1 MNYFLTYTVYVLIL
15 SVLMG
20 ISTWKLFK
28 KLGYSPLLA
37 FIPFCNYLVILKETK
52 HPRWWAILSYLPIV
66 GPIMMSVFHLYL
78 MDKFGKNL
86 IQNKFLTV
94 FLPFIYMA
102 VVNYSKDT
110 EIEDELYLT
119 EEQKERKERHDR
131 VLNTSAQIFDLFVT
145 QSSTKIPNF
154 SSDGE
159 NTKKKDSFLGSI
171 TFAVVFATI
180 IHVFVTQPFGIP
192 TGSMERTLLVGDFL
206 FVNKWSYGYRLPMR
220 PLAIPFLQ
228 GTITDTGEKGN
239 PKDDPKSYADGV
251 KLPYAR
257 IFQFNK
263 PQKNDVV
270 VFNYPQDSVHT
281 AIDRKDPYVKRC
293 VAVAGDT
300 FEMRAGRLFV
310 NGKPETVLGDQEVQ
324 HAYTV
329 NTGTQLDIPSL
340 YNTYGFLPVREMQND
355 KGFVYMFQ
363 GLTDKTAK
371 EIKTLPNVVS
381 MEENIYP
388 KDSATISYK
397 LNADKS
403 AYTKSIDTTQ
413 SIFPINKPW
422 NQDWYGPLKIPK
434 KGDVVTINQE
444 TLPEYQWIISKYEN
458 NKLENKN
465 GKIFING
472 KETNQYTIQQDYYM
486 MVGDNRDASLDARF
500 FGFVPEENIVGKP
513 MFTWM
518 SLQGAF
524 KDASSSYQAPFKIRW
539 DRMFKATNT
548 GEANKTSYW
557 WVAAMIL
564 ILFFGWEY
572 FMKLFGKKKTE
583 DDL

>member
-28 KLGYSPLLA
+28 KMGYNPLFA
-37 FIPFCNYLVILKETK
+37 FIPFYNYFIILKETK
-52 HPRWWAILSYLPIV
+52 HPKWWAILSYLPIV

-78 MDKFGKNL
+78 MKKFGKTL
-86 IQNKFLTV
+86 FKDQILTV
-94 FLPFIYMA
+94 LLPFIYMA
-102 VVNYSKDT
+102 TVNYSKDV
-110 EIEDELYLT
+110 ELEDE
-119 EEQKERKERHDR
+119 
-131 VLNTSAQIFDLFVT
+131 NANDLFLT
-145 QSSTKIPNF
+145 DEEK
-154 SSDGE
+154 E
-159 NTKKKDSFLGSI
+159 AKKKDTFLGSI

-220 PLAIPFLQ
+220 PVAIPFLQ
-228 GTITDTGEKGN
+228 GTIMDTGQKGN
-239 PKDDPKSYADGV
+239 PKDDPKSYVDGV
-251 KLPYAR
+251 KLPYTR
-257 IFQFNK
+257 ILQFNK

-293 VAVAGDT
+293 VATAGDT

-324 HAYTV
+324 HRYIVT
-329 NTGTQLDIPSL
+329 TGSQLDIPSL
-340 YNTYGFLPVREMQND
+340 YNTYGFLPVQEIQTD
-355 KGFVYMFQ
+355 KGYLYAFQ
-363 GLTDKTAK
+363 GLTDKTAT
-371 EIKTLPNVVS
+371 EIKGLSQVIEMKEDVS
-381 MEENIYP
+381 P
-388 KDSATISYK
+388 KGEAAIAYK
-397 LNADKS
+397 DDLK
-403 AYTKSIDTTQ
+403 TKIDTTQ
-413 SIFPINKPW
+413 SIFPVNKPW
-422 NQDWYGPLKIPK
+422 NGDWYGPVRIPK
-434 KGDVVTINQE
+434 KGDVVAINNE
-444 TLPEYQWIISKYEN
+444 SLPMYQWIISEYEHN
-458 NKLENKN
+458 SLEKKN

-472 KETNQYTIQQDYYM
+472 KEANQYTIQQDYYM
-486 MVGDNRDASLDARF
+486 MIGDNRDASLDARF

-524 KDASSSYQAPFKIRW
+524 ADSSSTYQAPFKIRW

-557 WVAAMIL
+557 WIAAMIL

-572 FMKLFGKKKTE
+572 FMKLFKKKKSE
-583 DDL
+583 DEI

>member
-28 KLGYSPLLA
+28 KMGYSPLFA
-37 FIPFCNYLVILKETK
+37 FIPFYNYFIILKETK
-52 HPRWWAILSYLPIV
+52 HPKWWAILSYLPIV

-78 MDKFGKNL
+78 VKKFGKTL
-86 IQNKFLTV
+86 FKDQILTV
-94 FLPFIYMA
+94 ILPFIYMA
-102 VVNYSKDT
+102 VINYSKDV
-110 EIEDELYLT
+110 ELEDENANELYLT
-119 EEQKERKERHDR
+119 DEEKE
-131 VLNTSAQIFDLFVT
+131 A
-145 QSSTKIPNF
+145 
-154 SSDGE
+154 
-159 NTKKKDSFLGSI
+159 KKKDTFLGSI

-220 PLAIPFLQ
+220 PVAIPFLQ
-228 GTITDTGEKGN
+228 GTIMDTGQKGN
-239 PKDDPKSYADGV
+239 PKDDPKSYVDGI
-251 KLPYAR
+251 KLPYTR
-257 IFQFNK
+257 LLQFNK

-293 VAVAGDT
+293 VATAGDT

-324 HAYTV
+324 HRYIVT
-329 NTGTQLDIPSL
+329 TDSQLDIPTL
-340 YNTYGFLPVREMQND
+340 YKAYGFLPVVEQQQNNG
-355 KGFVYMFQ
+355 GFIYAFQ

-371 EIKTLPNVVS
+371 DIKEMPHVTSMQEDVS
-381 MEENIYP
+381 VKGEAAI
-388 KDSATISYK
+388 
-397 LNADKS
+397 
-403 AYTKSIDTTQ
+403 AYRDEARTKIDTTQ
-413 SIFPINKPW
+413 SIFPVNKPW
-422 NQDWYGPLKIPK
+422 NQDWYGPVRIPK
-434 KGDVVTINQE
+434 KGDVVAINNE
-444 TLPEYQWIISKYEN
+444 TLPMFQWIISEYEHN
-458 NKLENKN
+458 SLEKKN

-472 KETNQYTIQQDYYM
+472 KEANQYTIQQDYYM

-524 KDASSSYQAPFKIRW
+524 ADSSSSYQAPFKIRW
-539 DRMFKATNT
+539 ERMFKATNT

-557 WVAAMIL
+557 WIAAMIL

-572 FMKLFGKKKTE
+572 FVKLFKKKKTE
-583 DDL
+583 E

>member
-28 KLGYSPLLA
+28 KLGYSPLFA
-37 FIPFCNYLVILKETK
+37 FIPFYNYFIILKETK
-52 HPRWWAILSYLPIV
+52 HPKWWAILSYLPIV

-78 MDKFGKNL
+78 MKKFGKTL
-86 IQNKFLTV
+86 FKDQLLTV
-94 FLPFIYMA
+94 LLPFIYMA
-102 VVNYSKDT
+102 TVNYGKDV
-110 EIEDELYLT
+110 ELEDENELFLT
-119 EEQKERKERHDR
+119 DEEK
-131 VLNTSAQIFDLFVT
+131 NA
-145 QSSTKIPNF
+145 
-154 SSDGE
+154 
-159 NTKKKDSFLGSI
+159 KKKDSFLGSV

-228 GTITDTGEKGN
+228 GTIFDSGEKGN
-239 PKDDPKSYADGV
+239 PKDDPKSYVDGV
-251 KLPYAR
+251 KLPYER
-257 IFQFNK
+257 ILQFNK
-263 PQKNDVV
+263 PQKHDVV

-310 NGKPETVLGDQEVQ
+310 NGKPETILGDQEIQ

-329 NTGTQLDIPSL
+329 NTGAQLDIPGL
-340 YNTYGFLPVREMQND
+340 YNIYGFLPVREMQND
-355 KGFVYMFQ
+355 KGGFTYMFQ

-371 EIKTLPNVVS
+371 EIKALPNVID
-381 MEENIYP
+381 MEENIFP
-388 KDSATISYK
+388 KDSATVSYK
-397 LNADKS
+397 LNADKT

-444 TLPEYQWIISKYEN
+444 TLPEYQWIISEYEHN
-458 NKLENKN
+458 RLENKN

-472 KETNQYTIQQDYYM
+472 KETNQYTIKQDYYM
-486 MVGDNRDASLDARF
+486 MIGDNRDASLDARF

-513 MFTWM
+513 MFTWL
-518 SLQGAF
+518 SIEGAF
-524 KDASSSYQAPFKIRW
+524 KDASSSYQANKGWFFGKTIRF

-557 WVAAMIL
+557 WIAAMIL

-583 DDL
+583 DDI

>member
-15 SVLMG
+15 SLLMG
-20 ISTWKLFK
+20 ISTWKMFK
-28 KLGYSPLLA
+28 KMGYSPLFA
-37 FIPFCNYLVILKETK
+37 FIPFYNYFIILKETK
-52 HPRWWAILSYLPIV
+52 HPKWWAILSYLPIV
-66 GPIMMSVFHLYL
+66 GPIMMSVFHIYL
-78 MDKFGKNL
+78 MKKFGKSL
-86 IQNKFLTV
+86 FQHQLLTV
-94 FLPFIYMA
+94 ILPFIYMA
-102 VVNYSKDT
+102 TVNYSKDV
-110 EIEDELYLT
+110 ELEDENELYLT
-119 EEQKERKERHDR
+119 EEEK
-131 VLNTSAQIFDLFVT
+131 NA
-145 QSSTKIPNF
+145 
-154 SSDGE
+154 
-159 NTKKKDSFLGSI
+159 KKKDTFMGSI

-220 PLAIPFLQ
+220 PVAIPFLQ
-228 GTITDTGEKGN
+228 GTIFDSGEKGN
-239 PKDDPKSYADGV
+239 PKDDPKSYVEGI
-251 KLPYAR
+251 KLPYTR
-257 IFQFNK
+257 ILQFNK
-263 PQKNDVV
+263 PQRNDVV

-293 VAVAGDT
+293 VAAAGDT

-324 HAYTV
+324 HAYEV
-329 NTGTQLDIPSL
+329 NTGTQLDIPGL
-340 YNTYGFLPVREMQND
+340 YNTYGFLPVREMQTD
-355 KGFVYMFQ
+355 KGFLYMFQ
-363 GLTDKTAK
+363 GLTDKTAA
-371 EIKTLPNVVS
+371 EIKALPNVIDMKESVF
-381 MEENIYP
+381 P

-397 LNADKS
+397 LNADRT

-422 NQDWYGPLKIPK
+422 NQDWYGPVRIPK
-434 KGDVVTINQE
+434 KGDVVAINAE
-444 TLPEYQWIISKYEN
+444 TLPMYQWIISEYEHN
-458 NKLENKN
+458 SLENKN

-472 KETNQYTIQQDYYM
+472 KEANQYTIQQDYYM

-513 MFTWM
+513 MFTWL

-524 KDASSSYQAPFKIRW
+524 SDTSSSYQAPFKIRW

-557 WVAAMIL
+557 WIAAMIL

-572 FMKLFGKKKTE
+572 FVKLFKKRKTE
-583 DDL
+583 DD

>member
-28 KLGYSPLLA
+28 KQGYNPLFA
-37 FIPFCNYLVILKETK
+37 FIPFYNYFIILKETK
-52 HPRWWAILSYLPIV
+52 HPKWWAILSYLPIV

-78 MDKFGKNL
+78 MKKFGKTL
-86 IQNKFLTV
+86 FKDKLLTV
-94 FLPFIYMA
+94 ILPFIYMA
-102 VVNYSKDT
+102 TVNYSKDV
-110 EIEDELYLT
+110 ELEDE
-119 EEQKERKERHDR
+119 
-131 VLNTSAQIFDLFVT
+131 NDLFLT
-145 QSSTKIPNF
+145 DEEKS
-154 SSDGE
+154 E
-159 NTKKKDSFLGSI
+159 KKKDSFIGSV

-228 GTITDTGEKGN
+228 GTIMDTGEKGN
-239 PKDDPKSYADGV
+239 PKDDPKSYVDAV
-251 KLPYAR
+251 KLPYER
-257 IFQFNK
+257 ILQFNK
-263 PQKNDVV
+263 PQRHDVV

-310 NGKPETVLGDQEVQ
+310 NGKPETVLGDQEIQ

-329 NTGTQLDIPSL
+329 NTGTQLDIPSM
-340 YNTYGFLPVREMQND
+340 YNTYGFLPVREMQD
-355 KGFVYMFQ
+355 EKGGFTYIFQ
-363 GLTDKTAK
+363 GLTDQTAK
-371 EIKTLPNVVS
+371 DIKALPNVIS

-397 LNADKS
+397 LNADKT

-434 KGDVVTINQE
+434 KGDVVTLNQE
-444 TLPEYQWIISKYEN
+444 TLPEYKWIISKYEHN
-458 NKLENKN
+458 SLENKN

-524 KDASSSYQAPFKIRW
+524 ADNSSSYQAPFKIRW

-557 WVAAMIL
+557 WIAAMIL

-572 FMKLFGKKKTE
+572 FVKLFKKKKTE
-583 DDL
+583 DD

>member
-15 SVLMG
+15 SLLMG

-28 KLGYSPLLA
+28 KMGYSPLFA
-37 FIPFCNYLVILKETK
+37 FIPFYNYFIILKETK
-52 HPRWWAILSYLPIV
+52 HPKWWAILSYLPIV

-78 MDKFGKNL
+78 VKKFGKTL
-86 IQNKFLTV
+86 FKDQILTV
-94 FLPFIYMA
+94 ILPFIYMA
-102 VVNYSKDT
+102 IINYSKDV
-110 EIEDELYLT
+110 EVEDE
-119 EEQKERKERHDR
+119 
-131 VLNTSAQIFDLFVT
+131 NANDLFLTDEEKEV
-145 QSSTKIPNF
+145 
-154 SSDGE
+154 
-159 NTKKKDSFLGSI
+159 KKKDTFLGSI

-220 PLAIPFLQ
+220 PVAIPFLQ
-228 GTITDTGEKGN
+228 GTIMDTGQKGN
-239 PKDDPKSYADGV
+239 PKDDPKSYVDGV
-251 KLPYAR
+251 KLPYTR
-257 IFQFNK
+257 ILQFNK

-293 VAVAGDT
+293 VATAGDT

-324 HAYTV
+324 HRYMVT
-329 NTGTQLDIPSL
+329 TGSQLDIPAL
-340 YNTYGFLPVREMQND
+340 YNTYGFLPVQEVQTNS
-355 KGFVYMFQ
+355 GYLYGFQ

-371 EIKTLPNVVS
+371 EIKALPQVIDMKEEVS
-381 MEENIYP
+381 AKGEAAVLYRDEA
-388 KDSATISYK
+388 K
-397 LNADKS
+397 
-403 AYTKSIDTTQ
+403 TKIDTTQ

-422 NQDWYGPLKIPK
+422 NQDWYGPVRIPK
-434 KGDVVTINQE
+434 KGDVVAINNE
-444 TLPEYQWIISKYEN
+444 TLPMFQWIISEYEHN
-458 NKLENKN
+458 SLEKKN

-472 KETNQYTIQQDYYM
+472 KEANQYTIQQDYYM

-524 KDASSSYQAPFKIRW
+524 ADSGSTYQAPFKIRW
-539 DRMFKATNT
+539 ERMFKATNT

-557 WVAAMIL
+557 WIAAMIL

-572 FMKLFGKKKTE
+572 FVKLFRKKNTE
-583 DDL
+583 DEL

>member
-1 MNYFLTYTVYVLIL
+1 MNYFLTYTVYVIIL

-20 ISTWKLFK
+20 ISSWKLFK
-28 KLGYSPLLA
+28 KMGYSPLFA
-37 FIPFCNYLVILKETK
+37 FIPFYNYFIILKETK
-52 HPRWWAILSYLPIV
+52 HPKWWAILSYLPIV

-78 MDKFGKNL
+78 VKKFGKTL
-86 IQNKFLTV
+86 FKDQILTV
-94 FLPFIYMA
+94 ILPFIYMA
-102 VVNYSKDT
+102 VINYSKDV
-110 EIEDELYLT
+110 ELEDE
-119 EEQKERKERHDR
+119 
-131 VLNTSAQIFDLFVT
+131 NTNDLFLT
-145 QSSTKIPNF
+145 DEEKN
-154 SSDGE
+154 D
-159 NTKKKDSFLGSI
+159 KKKDTFIGSI

-220 PLAIPFLQ
+220 PVAIPFLQ
-228 GTITDTGEKGN
+228 GTIMDTGQKGN
-239 PKDDPKSYADGV
+239 PKDDPKSYVDAV
-251 KLPYAR
+251 KLPYTR
-257 IFQFNK
+257 ILQFNK

-293 VAVAGDT
+293 VATAGDT

-324 HAYTV
+324 HAYVV
-329 NTGTQLDIPSL
+329 NTKEQLDIPTL
-340 YNTYGFLPVREMQND
+340 YKGYGFLPVNEEQTNS
-355 KGFVYMFQ
+355 GFRYTFQ
-363 GLTDKTAK
+363 GLTNKIAKDIKELPSVIDMQESILPKGTAA
-371 EIKTLPNVVS
+371 VQ
-381 MEENIYP
+381 
-388 KDSATISYK
+388 YK
-397 LNADKS
+397 LNSDRT
-403 AYTKSIDTTQ
+403 AYTKSIDTAQ
-413 SIFPINKPW
+413 SIFPVNKAW
-422 NQDWYGPLKIPK
+422 NPDWYGPVRIPK
-434 KGDVVTINQE
+434 KGDVVVINQE
-444 TLPEYQWIISKYEN
+444 TLPMYQWIISEYEHN
-458 NKLENKN
+458 SLEKKN

-472 KETNQYTIQQDYYM
+472 KEANQYTIQQDYYM
-486 MVGDNRDASLDARF
+486 MIGDNRDASLDARF

-524 KDASSSYQAPFKIRW
+524 SDSSSTYQAPFKIRW
-539 DRMFKATNT
+539 ERMFKATNT

-557 WVAAMIL
+557 WIAAMIL

-583 DDL
+583 E

>member
-28 KLGYSPLLA
+28 KMGYSPLFA
-37 FIPFCNYLVILKETK
+37 FIPFYNYFIILKETK
-52 HPRWWAILSYLPIV
+52 HPKWWAILSYLPIV

-78 MDKFGKNL
+78 VKKFGKTL
-86 IQNKFLTV
+86 FKDQILTV
-94 FLPFIYMA
+94 ILPFIYMA
-102 VVNYSKDT
+102 TINYSKDV
-110 EIEDELYLT
+110 ELEDE
-119 EEQKERKERHDR
+119 
-131 VLNTSAQIFDLFVT
+131 NANDLFLT
-145 QSSTKIPNF
+145 DEEK
-154 SSDGE
+154 E
-159 NTKKKDSFLGSI
+159 AKKKDTFLGSI

-228 GTITDTGEKGN
+228 GTIMDTGQKGN
-239 PKDDPKSYADGV
+239 PKDDPKSYVDGV
-251 KLPYAR
+251 KLPYTR
-257 IFQFNK
+257 ILQFNK
-263 PQKNDVV
+263 PQRNDVV

-293 VAVAGDT
+293 VATAGDT

-324 HAYTV
+324 HRYIVT
-329 NTGTQLDIPSL
+329 TDSQLDIPTL
-340 YNTYGFLPVREMQND
+340 YKAYGFLPVQEIQQNNG
-355 KGFVYMFQ
+355 GFIYGFQ
-363 GLTDKTAK
+363 GLTDKIAK
-371 EIKTLPNVVS
+371 DIKELPHVVDMKEDVS
-381 MEENIYP
+381 VKGEAAI
-388 KDSATISYK
+388 
-397 LNADKS
+397 
-403 AYTKSIDTTQ
+403 AYRDEARTKIDTTQ
-413 SIFPINKPW
+413 SIFPVNKPW
-422 NQDWYGPLKIPK
+422 NQDWYGPVRIPK
-434 KGDVVTINQE
+434 KGDVVAINNE
-444 TLPEYQWIISKYEN
+444 TLPMFQWIISEYEHN
-458 NKLENKN
+458 SLEKKN

-472 KETNQYTIQQDYYM
+472 KEANQYTIQQDYYM

-524 KDASSSYQAPFKIRW
+524 ADSSSTYQAPFKIRW

-557 WVAAMIL
+557 WIAAMIL

-572 FMKLFGKKKTE
+572 FVKLFRKNKTE
-583 DDL
+583 DEL

>member
-28 KLGYSPLLA
+28 KMGYSPLFA
-37 FIPFCNYLVILKETK
+37 FIPFYNYFIILKETK
-52 HPRWWAILSYLPIV
+52 HPKWWAILSYLPIV

-78 MDKFGKNL
+78 MKKFGKTL
-86 IQNKFLTV
+86 FKDQLLTV
-94 FLPFIYMA
+94 ILPFIYMA

-110 EIEDELYLT
+110 ELEDESANELFLT
-119 EEQKERKERHDR
+119 DEEK
-131 VLNTSAQIFDLFVT
+131 NA
-145 QSSTKIPNF
+145 
-154 SSDGE
+154 
-159 NTKKKDSFLGSI
+159 KKKDTFFGSI

-228 GTITDTGEKGN
+228 GTIMDTGQKGN
-239 PKDDPKSYADGV
+239 PKDDPKSYVDGV
-251 KLPYAR
+251 KLPYTR

-293 VAVAGDT
+293 VATAGDT

-324 HAYTV
+324 HRYIV
-329 NTGTQLDIPSL
+329 NTGSQLDIPAL
-340 YNTYGFLPVREMQND
+340 YNTYGFLPVQEVQTD
-355 KGFVYMFQ
+355 KGYLYAFQ
-363 GLTDKTAK
+363 GLTDKTAG
-371 EIKTLPNVVS
+371 EIKELPQVIDMKEEVS
-381 MEENIYP
+381 P
-388 KDSATISYK
+388 KGEAAVYYK
-397 LNADKS
+397 DEAK
-403 AYTKSIDTTQ
+403 TKIDTTQ

-422 NQDWYGPLKIPK
+422 NQDWYGPVRIPK
-434 KGDVVTINQE
+434 KGDMVAINAE
-444 TLPEYQWIISKYEN
+444 TLPMYQWIISEYEHN
-458 NKLENKN
+458 SLEKKN

-472 KETNQYTIQQDYYM
+472 KEASQYTIQQDYYM

-524 KDASSSYQAPFKIRW
+524 KDSGSTYQAPFKIRW

-557 WVAAMIL
+557 WIAAMIL

-572 FMKLFGKKKTE
+572 FVKLFRKKKTE

>member
-28 KLGYSPLLA
+28 KLGYNPLFA
-37 FIPFCNYLVILKETK
+37 FIPFYNYLIILKETK
-52 HPRWWAILSYLPIV
+52 HPKWWAILSYLPIV

-78 MDKFGKNL
+78 MKKFGKNL
-86 IQNKFLTV
+86 FKDQLLTV
-94 FLPFIYMA
+94 ILPFVYMA
-102 VVNYSKDT
+102 VVNYSKDV
-110 EIEDELYLT
+110 ELEDENELYLT
-119 EEQKERKERHDR
+119 DEEK
-131 VLNTSAQIFDLFVT
+131 NA
-145 QSSTKIPNF
+145 
-154 SSDGE
+154 
-159 NTKKKDSFLGSI
+159 KKKDSFLGSV

-228 GTITDTGEKGN
+228 GTIFDSGEKGN
-239 PKDDPKSYADGV
+239 PKDDPKSYVDGV

-257 IFQFNK
+257 LMQFNK
-263 PQKNDVV
+263 PQRNDVL

-293 VAVAGDT
+293 VAAAGDT
-300 FEMRAGRLFV
+300 FEMRQGRLFV
-310 NGKPETVLGDQEVQ
+310 NGKPEVVLGDQEVQ
-324 HAYTV
+324 HSYTV
-329 NTGTQLDIPSL
+329 NTGAQLDIPGL
-340 YNTYGFLPVREMQND
+340 YNTYGFLPVREMQTD

-363 GLTDKTAK
+363 GLTNKTAS
-371 EIKTLPNVVS
+371 EIKALPSVIN
-381 MEENIYP
+381 MEESIFP
-388 KDSATISYK
+388 KDSATIQHK
-397 LNADKS
+397 LNADKT

-422 NQDWYGPLKIPK
+422 NQDWYGPLRIPK
-434 KGDVVTINQE
+434 KGDVVAINKE
-444 TLPEYQWIISKYEN
+444 TLPTYRWIISEYEHN
-458 NKLENKN
+458 NLVERD
-465 GKIFING
+465 GLIFING
-472 KETNQYTIQQDYYM
+472 QQATNYTIKQDYYM
-486 MVGDNRDASLDARF
+486 MIGDNRDASLDARF

-513 MFTWM
+513 IFTWM
-518 SLQGAF
+518 SLQGVF
-524 KDASSSYQAPFKIRW
+524 KDSSSSYQAPFKVRW

-557 WVAAMIL
+557 WIAAMIL
-564 ILFFGWEY
+564 VLFFGWEY
-572 FMKLFGKKKTE
+572 FVKLFRKKKTE
-583 DDL
+583 EDL

>member
-20 ISTWKLFK
+20 ISSWKMFK
-28 KLGYSPLLA
+28 KMGYNPLLA
-37 FIPFCNYLVILKETK
+37 FIPFYNYFIILKETK
-52 HPRWWAILSYLPIV
+52 HPKWWAILSYLPIV

-78 MDKFGKNL
+78 VKKFGKTL
-86 IQNKFLTV
+86 FKDQILTV
-94 FLPFIYMA
+94 ILPFIYMA
-102 VVNYSKDT
+102 VINYSKDL
-110 EIEDELYLT
+110 ELEDENANELFLT
-119 EEQKERKERHDR
+119 DEEKND
-131 VLNTSAQIFDLFVT
+131 
-145 QSSTKIPNF
+145 
-154 SSDGE
+154 
-159 NTKKKDSFLGSI
+159 KKKDTFIGSI

-220 PLAIPFLQ
+220 PVAIPFLQ
-228 GTITDTGEKGN
+228 GTIMDTGQKGN
-239 PKDDPKSYADGV
+239 PKDDPKSYVDGV
-251 KLPYAR
+251 KLPYTR
-257 IFQFNK
+257 ILQFNK

-293 VAVAGDT
+293 VATAGDT

-324 HAYTV
+324 HAYIV
-329 NTGTQLDIPSL
+329 NTSSQLDIPTL
-340 YNTYGFLPVREMQND
+340 YKGYGFLPVKEEQSDN
-355 KGFVYMFQ
+355 GFTYTFQ
-363 GLTDKTAK
+363 GLTDKVAK
-371 EIKTLPNVVS
+371 DIKALPNVIDMQESVL
-381 MEENIYP
+381 P
-388 KDSATISYK
+388 KGMAAIQYK
-397 LNADKS
+397 LNADKT

-413 SIFPINKPW
+413 SIFPVNKPW
-422 NQDWYGPLKIPK
+422 NQDWYGPVRIPK
-434 KGDVVTINQE
+434 KGDVVAINKE
-444 TLPEYQWIISKYEN
+444 TLPMYRWIISEYEHN
-458 NKLENKN
+458 SLTEKDNQ
-465 GKIFING
+465 IFING
-472 KETNQYTIQQDYYM
+472 KPASSYTIQQDYYM

-524 KDASSSYQAPFKIRW
+524 SDSSSSYQAPFKIRW

-557 WVAAMIL
+557 WIAAMIL

-572 FMKLFGKKKTE
+572 FVKLFRKKNTE
-583 DDL
+583 E

>member
-28 KLGYSPLLA
+28 KMGYSPLFA
-37 FIPFCNYLVILKETK
+37 FIPFYNYFIILKETK
-52 HPRWWAILSYLPIV
+52 HPKWWAILSYFPIV
-66 GPIMMSVFHLYL
+66 GPIMMSVFHIYL
-78 MDKFGKNL
+78 MKKFGKNL
-86 IQNKFLTV
+86 FQNQLLTV
-94 FLPFIYMA
+94 ILPFIYMA
-102 VVNYSKDT
+102 TVNYSKDV
-110 EIEDELYLT
+110 ELEDENA
-119 EEQKERKERHDR
+119 D
-131 VLNTSAQIFDLFVT
+131 DLFLT
-145 QSSTKIPNF
+145 DEEKSL
-154 SSDGE
+154 
-159 NTKKKDSFLGSI
+159 KKKDTFIGSI

-206 FVNKWSYGYRLPMR
+206 FVNKWSYGYRMPMR
-220 PLAIPFLQ
+220 PVAIPFLQ
-228 GTITDTGEKGN
+228 GTIMDTGQKGN
-239 PKDDPKSYADGV
+239 PKDDPKSYVDGV
-251 KLPYAR
+251 KLPYTR
-257 IFQFNK
+257 IFQFSK

-270 VFNYPQDSVHT
+270 VFNYPRDSVHT

-293 VAVAGDT
+293 VATAGDT

-324 HAYTV
+324 HRYIV
-329 NTGTQLDIPSL
+329 NTGSQLDIPAL
-340 YNTYGFLPVREMQND
+340 YNTYGFLPVQEIQGE
-355 KGFVYMFQ
+355 KGYIYAFQ

-371 EIKTLPNVVS
+371 EIKTLPQVID
-381 MEENIYP
+381 MKEDITP
-388 KDSATISYK
+388 KGEAAVYYRDEAK
-397 LNADKS
+397 
-403 AYTKSIDTTQ
+403 TKIDTTQ

-422 NQDWYGPLKIPK
+422 NQDWYGPVRIPK
-434 KGDVVTINQE
+434 KGDVVAINTE
-444 TLPEYQWIISKYEN
+444 TLPMYQWIISQYEHN
-458 NKLENKN
+458 RLEKKD
-465 GKIFING
+465 GKVLING
-472 KETNQYTIQQDYYM
+472 KEANQYTIQQDYYM

-524 KDASSSYQAPFKIRW
+524 SDSSSTYQAPFKVRW

-557 WVAAMIL
+557 WIAAMIL

-572 FMKLFGKKKTE
+572 FMKLFGKKKAE
-583 DDL
+583 DEI